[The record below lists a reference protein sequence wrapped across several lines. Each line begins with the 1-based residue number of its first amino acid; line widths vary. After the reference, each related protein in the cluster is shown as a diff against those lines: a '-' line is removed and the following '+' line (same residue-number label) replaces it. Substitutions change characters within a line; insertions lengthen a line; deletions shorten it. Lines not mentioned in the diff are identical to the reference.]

1 MKGPDAPDLAEDRP
15 EEAPRPGWL
24 RRAARALRIA
34 GLGVLS
40 AVLLVC
46 RRVCAFRNACQRP
59 RDAGESRVAA
69 DAIIVLTG
77 GQSRIDAALDLLKSG
92 KGERLLISGVN
103 PVAGREALRA
113 ATGAD
118 KRLFKCC
125 VDIDNAALDT
135 IGNAEESAKWVEQHA
150 YGRVILV
157 TNNYHMP
164 RSLLEMRRLLVKATL
179 EPYPVVNS
187 RLDGG
192 GWMVKPDALRVIF
205 TEYLKYLAAIA
216 RGLVPPSTD
225 ESSDLTVVNASATA
239 AR

>member
-1 MKGPDAPDLAEDRP
+1 MRGPDAPDLAEARP
-15 EEAPRPGWL
+15 EQSARRGWL
-24 RRAARALRIA
+24 QRAVRALSIA
-34 GLGVLS
+34 GIGVLS
-40 AVLLVC
+40 ALLL
-46 RRVCAFRNACQRP
+46 F
-59 RDAGESRVAA
+59 AGGFALFATHVSGLATPKNPDAA

-77 GQSRIDAALDLLKSG
+77 GQSRIDAALNLLKSG

-118 KRLFKCC
+118 RRLFKCC

-192 GWMVKPDALRVIF
+192 GWMVKPDAMRVIF
-205 TEYLKYLAAIA
+205 TEYLKYLAAVA
-216 RGLVPPSTD
+216 RGLVPPSAG
-225 ESSDLTVVNASATA
+225 ESSDLTVVNALAPA

>member
-1 MKGPDAPDLAEDRP
+1 MKGPDAPDLAEARP
-15 EEAPRPGWL
+15 EQSARPGWL
-24 RRAARALRIA
+24 RRATRALSIA
-34 GLGVLS
+34 GIGVLS
-40 AVLLVC
+40 AVLL
-46 RRVCAFRNACQRP
+46 F
-59 RDAGESRVAA
+59 AGGFALFATHVSGLATPENPDAA

-135 IGNAEESAKWVEQHA
+135 IGNAEESAKWIEQHA

-205 TEYLKYLAAIA
+205 TEYLKYLAAVA
-216 RGLVPPSTD
+216 RGLVPPSA
-225 ESSDLTVVNASATA
+225 EELSDLTVVNASAPA